1 MNNNNK
7 SVLDAIR
14 AHKAKLLKDSKDAK
28 PEGDK
33 VKAFNN
39 ALTYAK
45 KENKPF
51 IYGYTNRNGKFFA
64 LDNPMKVSG
73 SPVDAEKE
81 FRKRYKNCSVV
92 YIAYPD
98 KEFIKDEKID
108 VEKELLAN
116 HFEKRECK
124 PGINRNDICYYNYKG
139 TGYFPEV
146 VARLQNKL
154 GKFDYVG
161 ETNEIVGIKHNN
173 ESLKDDENT
182 HSKMFEP
189 NDYSTK
195 FTQEEIDEFL
205 KTIDNKTDYFT
216 GKKPYRKK
224 KVFVDKEEKEKFVAS
239 LPKEADV
246 MVDEFD
252 HVWEDENGE
261 PKRWLVYWKV
271 YYYDVDMK
279 TSSNVKDSVELSLG
293 EKLAKAVAKAFKGQC
308 GPFGGENPFKHG
320 NKVGL
325 HSQAGVTWYIF
336 NDDGSVDVE
345 YDDETISLAEEDGE
359 EITTHYNS
367 ADELFDGEDSWFY
380 DADEKLKH
388 EIISILN
395 GVNVN
400 DSNLY
405 IYQFPASMTK
415 EDLKEAKKYGLE
427 VLGKVGENGFQPGD
441 WIIQGTLKQLEKFCD
456 ESLGYVM
463 HPDYLYKSKEFDIED
478 VLVKDEALGEV
489 QVDEFAE
496 EEPNISK
503 KIEHQGKWTKY
514 EINGQEMTVEQ
525 FLEEYDAGNLPELDA
540 IYPESGGFKISIE
553 EVRKLPKDTM
563 GRFTIYDEIE
573 EDDEF
578 GPFTRRLLWFL
589 IEGI

>member
-7 SVLDAIR
+7 LALNAIR
-14 AHKAKLLKDSKDAK
+14 AYKAKALKDSKDAK

-33 VKAFNN
+33 VKAYNN

-64 LDNPMKVSG
+64 IDTPMKVSV
-73 SPVDAEKE
+73 SPADAEKE

-116 HFEKRECK
+116 HFEKRKCK
-124 PGINRNDICYYNYKG
+124 PGINGNDICYYDYKG

-161 ETNEIVGIKHNN
+161 ETNRIVGIKHKHK
-173 ESLKDDENT
+173 SLK
-182 HSKMFEP
+182 
-189 NDYSTK
+189 
-195 FTQEEIDEFL
+195 
-205 KTIDNKTDYFT
+205 
-216 GKKPYRKK
+216 
-224 KVFVDKEEKEKFVAS
+224 
-239 LPKEADV
+239 
-246 MVDEFD
+246 
-252 HVWEDENGE
+252 EDA
-261 PKRWLVYWKV
+261 
-271 YYYDVDMK
+271 
-279 TSSNVKDSVELSLG
+279 VELSLG

-308 GPFGGENPFKHG
+308 GPFGGENPTKYG
-320 NKVGL
+320 NKVSL
-325 HSQAGVTWYIF
+325 YSQAGVTWYIF

-345 YDDETISLAEEDGE
+345 PDDETISLAEEDGE

-367 ADELFDGEDSWFY
+367 ADELFNGEDGWFY
-380 DADEKLKH
+380 DAPSSLEKQFREILKTR
-388 EIISILN
+388 S
-395 GVNVN
+395 NVK
-400 DSNLY
+400 DANLY

-415 EDLKEAKKYGLE
+415 EDMKEAKKYGLE
-427 VLGKVGENGFQPGD
+427 ILGKVGENGFQPGD

-496 EEPNISK
+496 EEPNVSK
-503 KIEHQGKWTKY
+503 KIEHQGKWTKN

-525 FLEEYDAGNLPELDA
+525 FLEEYDAGNLPIVDA

-563 GRFTIYDEIE
+563 GRFLIYDDEVE
-573 EDDEF
+573 VDDEF
-578 GPFTRRLLWFL
+578 GPYISHLLWFQ

>member
-1 MNNNNK
+1 MNKNNK
-7 SVLDAIR
+7 LALNAIR
-14 AHKAKLLKDSKDAK
+14 AYKAKALKDSKDAK

-33 VKAFNN
+33 VKAYNN

-64 LDNPMKVSG
+64 ADTPMKVSG

-92 YIAYPD
+92 YVAYPD

-108 VEKELLAN
+108 VETSDTEQMSEDYIPHGVDLINGEYDPTIPSEYHGPKRSYFTYKGINVYKTGDGYGSYTISGFDKKATYYLTNIKQVKDFINNHLHADDSLKDEKIDVEKELLAN
-116 HFEKRECK
+116 HFKKRECK
-124 PGINRNDICYYNYKG
+124 PSINRNDICYYDYKG
-139 TGYFPEV
+139 TGYFPEI

-161 ETNEIVGIKHNN
+161 ETNRIVGIRHKH
-173 ESLKDDENT
+173 ESLKDDATPQDYWELATSSSKSGNFDTEEEAREVLEEDRQRAIKMLKESKLKNHYAYEFICKYVDDELEDYNIGYLLIKINGVVKDYT
-182 HSKMFEP
+182 H
-189 NDYSTK
+189 DYGYDLDLYDADE
-195 FTQEEIDEFL
+195 QIEEI
-205 KTIDNKTDYFT
+205 IDNL
-216 GKKPYRKK
+216 
-224 KVFVDKEEKEKFVAS
+224 VEE
-239 LPKEADV
+239 
-246 MVDEFD
+246 
-252 HVWEDENGE
+252 
-261 PKRWLVYWKV
+261 
-271 YYYDVDMK
+271 
-279 TSSNVKDSVELSLG
+279 TSSNVKD
-293 EKLAKAVAKAFKGQC
+293 A
-308 GPFGGENPFKHG
+308 
-320 NKVGL
+320 
-325 HSQAGVTWYIF
+325 
-336 NDDGSVDVE
+336 
-345 YDDETISLAEEDGE
+345 
-359 EITTHYNS
+359 
-367 ADELFDGEDSWFY
+367 
-380 DADEKLKH
+380 
-388 EIISILN
+388 
-395 GVNVN
+395 
-400 DSNLY
+400 NLY

-415 EDLKEAKKYGLE
+415 EDMKEAKKYGLE
-427 VLGKVGENGFQPGD
+427 ILGKVSENGFQPGD

-496 EEPNISK
+496 EEPNVSK

>member
-14 AHKAKLLKDSKDAK
+14 AYKAKVLKDSKDAK

-33 VKAFNN
+33 VKAYNN

-64 LDNPMKVSG
+64 IDTPMKVSV
-73 SPVDAEKE
+73 SPADAEKE

-92 YIAYPD
+92 YVAYPD

-116 HFEKRECK
+116 HFKKRECK
-124 PGINRNDICYYNYKG
+124 QGINRNDICYYDYKG
-139 TGYFPEV
+139 TGYFPEI

-161 ETNEIVGIKHNN
+161 ETNRIVGIKHNN
-173 ESLKDDENT
+173 DSLKDSTSQDYWELVTSSSKSADFDTEEEAREVLEEDRQRAIKMLKESKLKNHYAYEFICKYVDDEL
-182 HSKMFEP
+182 E
-189 NDYSTK
+189 DYDIGYLLIKINGVVKDYTIDYGYDLDLYDADE
-195 FTQEEIDEFL
+195 QIEEI
-205 KTIDNKTDYFT
+205 IDNL
-216 GKKPYRKK
+216 
-224 KVFVDKEEKEKFVAS
+224 VEE
-239 LPKEADV
+239 
-246 MVDEFD
+246 
-252 HVWEDENGE
+252 
-261 PKRWLVYWKV
+261 
-271 YYYDVDMK
+271 
-279 TSSNVKDSVELSLG
+279 TSSNVKD
-293 EKLAKAVAKAFKGQC
+293 
-308 GPFGGENPFKHG
+308 
-320 NKVGL
+320 
-325 HSQAGVTWYIF
+325 
-336 NDDGSVDVE
+336 
-345 YDDETISLAEEDGE
+345 
-359 EITTHYNS
+359 
-367 ADELFDGEDSWFY
+367 ADS
-380 DADEKLKH
+380 
-388 EIISILN
+388 
-395 GVNVN
+395 
-400 DSNLY
+400 Y
-405 IYQFPASMTK
+405 IYQFPAASMTK

-427 VLGKVGENGFQPGD
+427 ILGKVSENGFQPGD

-496 EEPNISK
+496 EEPNVSK
-503 KIEHQGKWTKY
+503 KIEHQGKWTKN

-525 FLEEYDAGNLPELDA
+525 FLEEYDAGNLPIVDA
-540 IYPESGGFKISIE
+540 IYPESGGFKIAIE

-563 GRFTIYDEIE
+563 GRFSIYDEIE

-578 GPFTRRLLWFL
+578 GPFTRRSLWFQ